1 MITPEEFACRTNE
14 TQINGLEPETS
25 TIDMAHYIG
34 TVEGQP
40 GGASMIISKDS
51 VPSGQVSKA
60 AGKGKFA
67 IKQTIPWM
75 QKTPQ
80 RKCKSS
86 VEVSSSLLVRL
97 RGWRVMTDSFP

>member
-60 AGKGKFA
+60 AGKGKLPSSRPFHG
-67 IKQTIPWM
+67 
-75 QKTPQ
+75 
-80 RKCKSS
+80 CKR
-86 VEVSSSLLVRL
+86 LL
-97 RGWRVMTDSFP
+97 RGSANRLSRFPLACWCVFVDGV